1 MSDSPNEFNC
11 QPEVGYTARSVPF
24 HQDVLALQVPVGDG
38 RLALGA
44 EDLCVQVAKA
54 WHGGVSQPQHGLIV
68 QSGGFEVVVQ
78 RAIFVAVSDQVE
90 LGPGAGSFNVSSYET
105 CELEGQWSKDAA
117 EIYCRWFWKEKKFYP
132 PQFLTKTVDFSENRT
147 FLFFLFL
154 FFLSYT

>member
-1 MSDSPNEFNC
+1 MLSVSDSPNEFNC
-11 QPEVGYTARSVPF
+11 QPEVGYTARPVSF

-44 EDLCVQVAKA
+44 EDLCVQVAEA
-54 WHGGVSQPQHGLIV
+54 RHRGVSQPQHGLIV

-105 CELEGQWSKDAA
+105 CELEG
-117 EIYCRWFWKEKKFYP
+117 R
-132 PQFLTKTVDFSENRT
+132 
-147 FLFFLFL
+147 
-154 FFLSYT
+154 